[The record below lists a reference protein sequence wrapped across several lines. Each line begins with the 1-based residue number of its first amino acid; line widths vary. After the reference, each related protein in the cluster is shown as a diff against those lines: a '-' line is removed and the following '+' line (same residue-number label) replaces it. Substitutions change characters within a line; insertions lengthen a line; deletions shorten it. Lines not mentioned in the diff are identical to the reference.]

1 MSDLLHE
8 QMSALIDGELPAEET
23 ALLLKRLGRE
33 PVLRERLSRY
43 RVCGETLRG
52 GQVQAREDFA
62 LKVSALLIAEP
73 CHVGGSRLRARPARR
88 YLRPVAGLA
97 VAAAVAGAAILVLGR
112 PGGLAGAPANLTAQA
127 TVVTPVTTEIVAAA
141 QPAQATPAAKRATPS
156 AAFETLNAE
165 PPSYVTPAA
174 RQGLGVIPRA
184 ELANYLVVHSEV
196 SGPLGL
202 RSALS
207 SLVSDDTGSV
217 MAPAR

>member
-8 QMSALIDGELPAEET
+8 QLSALIDGELPAHET
-23 ALLLKRLGRE
+23 ALLLKRLHGE
-33 PVLRERLSRY
+33 PALRERLGRY

-62 LKVSALLIAEP
+62 LKVSALLVAEP
-73 CHVGGSRLRARPARR
+73 CHAGRPRVQGRPARR
-88 YLRPVAGLA
+88 YLRPVAGFA

-112 PGGLAGAPANLTAQA
+112 PGGLAGAPQNLAAQA
-127 TVVTPVTTEIVAAA
+127 TVVAPAPTEIISPPEPVVARL
-141 QPAQATPAAKRATPS
+141 AAKRTTPS
-156 AAFETLNAE
+156 AAFETLSPE
-165 PPSYVTPAA
+165 PSSYVTPAA
-174 RQGLGVIPRA
+174 RQGLAVIPRA

-202 RSALS
+202 TSALS
-207 SLVSDDTGSV
+207 GRVSDDTGSV